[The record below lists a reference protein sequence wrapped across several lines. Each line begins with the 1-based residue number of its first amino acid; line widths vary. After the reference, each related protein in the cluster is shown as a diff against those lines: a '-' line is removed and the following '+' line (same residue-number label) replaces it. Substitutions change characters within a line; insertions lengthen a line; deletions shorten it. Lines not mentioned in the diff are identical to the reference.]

1 MPFHSMITIPK
12 ASYNKRGK
20 CNRIKLRQDNK
31 KHKVNDV
38 ITLFSKGIQRES
50 SKYLNKLF
58 TLTITFN
65 SSLHILI
72 VTPFLN

>member
-31 KHKVNDV
+31 KHTVNDTT
-38 ITLFSKGIQRES
+38 TLFSKGIQREPA
-50 SKYLNKLF
+50 KYLNRLF

-65 SSLHILI
+65 SSLHTLI
-72 VTPFLN
+72 VIPF